1 MLLSSATDR
10 HHARKHRLRQRYRC
24 ARRFAERPGARLYT
38 SRKRPARRRGIGSNC
53 VASCVIDDLDPTTI
67 ERLVQGAKRV
77 QDELVCPE
85 CIAHY
90 LRRVVDAIRERVS
103 YRYVLDDRDAIL
115 ALAERAR
122 ACRDFVEV
130 RVRIRRHGQKFRAR
144 GGASMC
150 EVLRRGK
157 WRGPPPPAV
166 KVALDD
172 SLGPRPAFAPRTGQF
187 VVP

>member
-1 MLLSSATDR
+1 M
-10 HHARKHRLRQRYRC
+10 
-24 ARRFAERPGARLYT
+24 
-38 SRKRPARRRGIGSNC
+38 
-53 VASCVIDDLDPTTI
+53 
-67 ERLVQGAKRV
+67 
-77 QDELVCPE
+77 
-85 CIAHY
+85 
-90 LRRVVDAIRERVS
+90 
-103 YRYVLDDRDAIL
+103 LDDRDAIL

-130 RVRIRRHGQKFRAR
+130 RVRVRRHGQKFRAR

-172 SLGPRPAFAPRTGQF
+172 SLGPRPAFAPRSGQF

>member
-1 MLLSSATDR
+1 MFPG
-10 HHARKHRLRQRYRC
+10 RYSEM
-24 ARRFAERPGARLYT
+24 FGL
-38 SRKRPARRRGIGSNC
+38 G
-53 VASCVIDDLDPTTI
+53 
-67 ERLVQGAKRV
+67 ERLGGVLNLG
-77 QDELVCPE
+77 
-85 CIAHY
+85 HSF
-90 LRRVVDAIRERVS
+90 DAIEA
-103 YRYVLDDRDAIL
+103 YLIL

>member
-1 MLLSSATDR
+1 M
-10 HHARKHRLRQRYRC
+10 
-24 ARRFAERPGARLYT
+24 
-38 SRKRPARRRGIGSNC
+38 
-53 VASCVIDDLDPTTI
+53 
-67 ERLVQGAKRV
+67 
-77 QDELVCPE
+77 
-85 CIAHY
+85 
-90 LRRVVDAIRERVS
+90 
-103 YRYVLDDRDAIL
+103 
-115 ALAERAR
+115 
-122 ACRDFVEV
+122 
-130 RVRIRRHGQKFRAR
+130 RRHGQKFRAR